1 MRVILLFDMRESLQP
16 HHRGAEGGEVMLYRL
31 LRKDKLGRYTI
42 FEEIEASRIIIKEH
56 PAGGMSL
63 FFEVVD

>member
-1 MRVILLFDMRESLQP
+1 
-16 HHRGAEGGEVMLYRL
+16 MLYRL